1 MAADGRISISI
12 SRNALAS
19 DCGLRDFSCSN
30 RMLAHGG

>member
-1 MAADGRISISI
+1 MAADCRISISI

-19 DCGLRDFSCSN
+19 GFGLRDYSYGN

>member
-1 MAADGRISISI
+1 MAADSGISNSI

-19 DCGLRDFSCSN
+19 GFDLRNHSCSN

>member
-1 MAADGRISISI
+1 MAADSGISNSI

-19 DCGLRDFSCSN
+19 GFGLRDYSYGN

>member
-1 MAADGRISISI
+1 MAADVRIGNSI

-19 DCGLRDFSCSN
+19 GFDLRDYSYSN

>member
-1 MAADGRISISI
+1 MAADERIGNSI

-19 DCGLRDFSCSN
+19 SFGLRDYSCGN

>member
-1 MAADGRISISI
+1 MAADVGISISI

-19 DCGLRDFSCSN
+19 GFGLRDYSCSN

>member
-12 SRNALAS
+12 SRDALES
-19 DCGLRDFSCSN
+19 DFGLRDHSCSN

>member
-19 DCGLRDFSCSN
+19 GFGLRDYSCGN

>member
-1 MAADGRISISI
+1 MAADERIDKSI

-19 DCGLRDFSCSN
+19 GFGLRDYSCGN